1 MARLRFAARASVLA
15 VVLGCVPVTARAA
28 TPNAK
33 PAKAASKPK
42 ASKPDRAKAA
52 LKPAESGELTKSA
65 EPAKAPLDTGKPVES
80 APDPQRGVGTRSVG
94 ALPGVTASE

>member
-15 VVLGCVPVTARAA
+15 VVLGFAPVAARAS
-28 TPNAK
+28 TPDAK

-42 ASKPDRAKAA
+42 ASKPERAKAA
-52 LKPAESGELTKSA
+52 VKPAESVELTNSV

-80 APDPQRGVGTRSVG
+80 APD
-94 ALPGVTASE
+94 